1 MAKRGVKNYHLIVF
15 GAGSGGLVCA
25 AGAAGLGAKVAL
37 IEKNKMGGDC
47 LNTGCVPSKAIIR
60 AAKLRYDAKR
70 SRDFGLKAAAEEV
83 NMAEVMASVREVQ
96 TKIEPHDSQDRFEGL
111 GVDVYRREFSFISPF
126 EVSDGE
132 STLRA
137 KRIVLATGSS
147 PAVPDVPGLAD
158 VGYRSS
164 ENIWELEELPK
175 NLVVLG
181 GGPIGCELAQT
192 FARLGSRVTLVQ
204 RSRLLSR
211 EDPEV
216 SEFLKDIFEEEGIQ
230 LKLGWQPR
238 EVIQDGEIKAVV
250 LRHPEEGEQKIP
262 FDEILVA
269 LGRKP
274 NTEGLQLE
282 NGGVKVESGKIP
294 VDSYLR
300 TTAKH
305 IYACGDV
312 TGPFLFTHTA
322 DHQARTVLRNALFP
336 GKSKIQYDVIPWSTF
351 TDPEVARLGMS
362 EIEAREKG
370 IAIEVYRYSLTDL
383 DRAVCD
389 REDRGFIKVLTP
401 KGSDKILGV
410 TLVSPHAGDLLP
422 EWTLAMTQNIGLKTI
437 SNLIHVYP
445 TLSEINKRVGGVFQ
459 NSRLTPRLRRILSS
473 YLRWRF
479 G

>member
-1 MAKRGVKNYHLIVF
+1 MAKRGVKNYHLIVI

-37 IEKNKMGGDC
+37 IEKSKMGGDC

-83 NMAEVMASVREVQ
+83 NLAEVMASVREVQ
-96 TKIEPHDSQDRFEGL
+96 TKIAPHDSQERFEGL
-111 GVDVYRREFSFISPF
+111 GVDVYRKKFSFISPF

-132 STLRA
+132 NILRA

-147 PAVPDVPGLAD
+147 PAVPDIPGLAN
-158 VGYRSS
+158 VAFRNS
-164 ENIWELEELPK
+164 ENIWDLEELPQR
-175 NLVVLG
+175 LVVLG

-192 FARLGSRVTLVQ
+192 FSRLGSKVILVQ

-216 SEFLKDIFEEEGIQ
+216 SEFLKEIFEEEGIQ
-230 LKLGWQPR
+230 LRLGWRPR
-238 EVIQDGEIKAVV
+238 EVIKDGEIKAV
-250 LRHPEEGEQKIP
+250 LLHHPDEGEEKIY

-282 NGGVKVESGKIP
+282 TGGVKVEAAKIP

-300 TTAKH
+300 TSTKH

-336 GKSKIQYDVIPWSTF
+336 GKSKINYQVIPWSTF

-362 EIEAREKG
+362 EIEAMEKG
-370 IAIEVYRYSLTDL
+370 VAVEVYRYLLTDL

-401 KGSDKILGV
+401 RGSDKILGV
-410 TLVSPHAGDLLP
+410 SLVSPHAGDLLP
-422 EWTLAMTQNIGLKTI
+422 EWILAMSQNIGLKTI

-445 TLSEINKRVGGVFQ
+445 TLSEINKRVAGAFQ
-459 NSRLTPRLRRILSS
+459 NSRLTPRYKKILSR
-473 YLRWRF
+473 YFRWRF